1 MRQSDLSMPAA
12 TGKTAQA
19 VTWTQAILSHRGLPY
34 VAGGLAVLLLLPT
47 LTQGLA
53 ADDLI
58 HRALI
63 LQGDLV
69 TTLRRLFVFADPE
82 VNRELMES
90 GYLAWY
96 AAPELHIAFF
106 RPLAALTHW
115 LDYRLWP
122 ESVGLM
128 HLHNLLWYA
137 GGCVLAAFL
146 YRQVIQTAWIA
157 GLAALLYTID
167 ALHFG
172 AAAWIANRNVLM
184 ALAFGVLTLLAH
196 LRWRRTGKP
205 NYLVWALVA
214 LGLSLL
220 AAEAGIA
227 TCAYL
232 FAYAV
237 FLDRGSWARRLGTL
251 VPYLV
256 LAVVWRLG
264 YQALGYTVQGSGLY
278 IDPSDLARFGPGVV
292 ERAPLLLASQWL
304 GLAPLPYNLLSANAS
319 LIAWGVCLLVLAGI
333 GALMWPLWRGDAA
346 ARFWTAG
353 MLLAVIPA
361 CSIRL
366 LSGRLLL
373 FASLGAMALMAQF
386 IGGAFGPST
395 WAPART
401 GWRWGAR
408 TVAVVFLA
416 LHILWPLLLVPASLR
431 GSSAL
436 DLQGLI
442 DRVLDFGPLTG
453 SAEQDL
459 IVVNPPSPFHFIYLD
474 GLRRLH
480 GEEIPPRVRLLAP
493 GYGEVEV
500 TRRDAQT
507 LRVAVP
513 EGYVDAPEAWQAGR
527 SDPRPAA
534 ELATMFQSLDTFF
547 QGDPRSLAPG
557 ASVQLNGFSAQVVAS
572 TADGR
577 PQIVDFTF
585 AAPLEA
591 ATWRWLWWDW
601 QSESY
606 QPFAVPAIGATLH
619 LAGPP
624 AELALQPDTP

>member
-1 MRQSDLSMPAA
+1 MSQSELSIPAA
-12 TGKTAQA
+12 TGKTPQA
-19 VTWTQAILSHRGLPY
+19 FAWVQAMLSHRAIPY
-34 VAGGLAVLLLLPT
+34 VAGTLAILLLLPT

-63 LQGDLV
+63 LQGDLA
-69 TTLRRLFVFADPE
+69 TTLRRLFVFADPA
-82 VNRELMES
+82 VNRNLIES

-106 RPLAALTHW
+106 RPLAAFTHW
-115 LDYRLWP
+115 LDYQFWP
-122 ESVGLM
+122 ESAQLM

-137 GGCVLAAFL
+137 GGCVLAALL
-146 YRQVIQTAWIA
+146 YRQVMQTAWVA

-196 LRWRRTGKP
+196 LHWRRTRRSR
-205 NYLVWALVA
+205 YLVAALVA

-220 AAEAGIA
+220 SAEAGIA

-232 FAYAV
+232 FAYAL
-237 FLDRGSWARRLGTL
+237 FLDSGTWARRLGTL
-251 VPYLV
+251 VPYLL

-264 YQALGYTVQGSGLY
+264 YQGLGYTVQGSGLY
-278 IDPSDLARFGPGVV
+278 SDPSNLAQFGPGVV

-319 LIAWGVCLLVLAGI
+319 LVAWGVCLLLLAGI
-333 GALMWPLWRGDAA
+333 GALMWPLWRGDAT

-353 MLLAVIPA
+353 MLLAMVPA

-386 IGGAFGPST
+386 IAGAFGPSA
-395 WAPART
+395 WAPARRA
-401 GWRWGAR
+401 WHYSAR
-408 TVAVVFLA
+408 TVAVAFLA
-416 LHILWPLLLVPASLR
+416 FHILWPLLLVPASIR

-474 GLRRLH
+474 GLRRLR
-480 GEEIPPRVRLLAP
+480 GEETPSRVQLLAP

-500 TRRDAQT
+500 TRRDTQT
-507 LRVAVP
+507 LRIVVP
-513 EGYVDAPEAWQAGR
+513 EGYVDAPEPWQAGR
-527 SDPRPAA
+527 HDARPAA
-534 ELATMFQSLDTFF
+534 ELATMFQHLDTFF
-547 QGDPRSLAPG
+547 QDNPRSLAPG
-557 ASVQLNGFSAQVVAS
+557 TTVQLTDLSAQVIES

-577 PQIVDFTF
+577 PKVVDFTF
-585 AAPLEA
+585 AASLEA
-591 ATWRWLWWDW
+591 PTWRWLWWDW
-601 QSESY
+601 QTEGY
-606 QPFAVPAIGATLH
+606 QPFVVPAIGETRR

-624 AELALQPDTP
+624 AELALQAETP